1 MRVVV
6 LVMMFVSMSVFLWMR
21 VLMLMLV
28 IVRFIMLVEEL
39 FPGQIFLAVDNHI
52 DLGCGDSVAVHA
64 TDIQRGSDVQA
75 ANRFQQQL
83 RRDPGR
89 DERAQKHV
97 AADPRK
103 AVQISNSHEFLTSSP
118 PRGGNFHHREL
129 RPWGQSKAGQPQ
141 GLASVQGAQS
151 PVFVEHREEQHR
163 RPAGLPFIIAFAH
176 DQ

>member
-1 MRVVV
+1 VGMMLMWVGMRVLV
-6 LVMMFVSMSVFLWMR
+6 LVVMLVSMSLFRRMS
-21 VLMLMLV
+21 MLMPVLV

-39 FPGQIFLAVDNHI
+39 FPGQILLAVDNHI
-52 DLGCGDSVAVHA
+52 DLGRGDSVAVHA

-103 AVQISNSHEFLTSSP
+103 AVQISNSHGFLTSP
-118 PRGGNFHHREL
+118 PSR
-129 RPWGQSKAGQPQ
+129 A
-141 GLASVQGAQS
+141 
-151 PVFVEHREEQHR
+151 
-163 RPAGLPFIIAFAH
+163 
-176 DQ
+176 